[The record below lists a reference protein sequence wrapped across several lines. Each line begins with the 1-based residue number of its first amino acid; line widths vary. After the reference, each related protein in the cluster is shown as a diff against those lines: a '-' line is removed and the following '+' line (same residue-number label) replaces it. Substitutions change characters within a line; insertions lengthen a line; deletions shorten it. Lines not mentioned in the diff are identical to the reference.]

1 MTPFPS
7 VSPEWPPQAP
17 FFSVASYGWYL
28 RLCRGQLSMTWDICL
43 PWTQREHTV
52 PQPWQSCQLSL
63 KPDELRT
70 LNPKC
75 PTGSSTTPLSSLWP
89 PNSSSPTAPPSQR
102 KIRNQSIAGSK
113 SEEFIT
119 PPGRGKERPAAAVY
133 HTEAP
138 IQKDSPEST
147 VKNLFGKKKKFF
159 KTKTTKGK
167 KILKY
172 SVVTPAKNVLT
183 I

>member
-1 MTPFPS
+1 MRWNANS
-7 VSPEWPPQAP
+7 QEAEPQRVLMSFVQKGEVMP
-17 FFSVASYGWYL
+17 RV
-28 RLCRGQLSMTWDICL
+28 
-43 PWTQREHTV
+43 
-52 PQPWQSCQLSL
+52 
-63 KPDELRT
+63 
-70 LNPKC
+70 
-75 PTGSSTTPLSSLWP
+75 TGGP
-89 PNSSSPTAPPSQR
+89 PNQR
-102 KIRNQSIAGSK
+102 KTRNQSIAGSK

-119 PPGRGKERPAAAVY
+119 PPGRGKERPATAGY

-172 SVVTPAKNVLT
+172 SVVTSAKNFLT